1 MAAGFT
7 LRTVRRRSAEDDICF
22 LESKSVRL
30 EAETNALRWNRK
42 SHTGSEDGQD
52 EERKPVSGGGMVVTM
67 ETSDDSEDEMGR
79 LDIDLDMKS
88 KQHNLTSS
96 NVRSILHEV
105 ITHEHVVAMMKATIR
120 DTQDLPMFEP
130 KMTRS
135 RLKQVIQLGQ
145 SENWSLSA
153 VETVKPPQFVD
164 IDLEEDEDSSDEE
177 YCPDEEEEEEDTTEE
192 MFLSDIDS
200 LTSPPRTLQRPQSEH
215 PEHLRT
221 NSLPQRF
228 PGRLKNQV
236 MTFTCT
242 PQHLLAAPES
252 SFLERLN
259 AVDEELDCSPTYSC
273 NQSLD
278 RKKSDENDEGSLAYR
293 TRSKLRLVN
302 VPLGQLEA
310 ELLAPD
316 ITADMYEQNPAQR
329 EEDRHWTR
337 WLQGLMAPDNEEE
350 ADDEDDPEYNFLEE
364 HDEPDV
370 EDYRT
375 DRAVQITKKEVNELL
390 DELFDTEEEQQ
401 QEEEQEEEESHQES
415 HLESL
420 TGTKFNVPKA
430 LRFEA
435 PLASMLTERRR
446 TVRQQYE
453 ALQQKRALQDTTN
466 QQRNNTHLNH
476 TPAPQSHTTT
486 PLQVVSP
493 NCPPFQLD
501 HTQKLQLQQQVQQH
515 VQLLTQIH
523 LLAYR
528 LETLNHETCITKH
541 YLEELQQ
548 FARRQEEVLRP
559 SSFRVCN
566 LKGALDLLKE
576 EERRGKPP
584 PAPPAPAAS
593 RRLLPSMTPSTN
605 SLAFPLLPADLA
617 WLFATRPVFLYPE
630 LLPVCNMDVVSI
642 RQQRNVYTAGED
654 GLIVLG
660 LKHFEGTVEPD
671 HLISSYL
678 LRKTRWN
685 FRKHVREMSGPR
697 ALQNNVIKMFLM
709 QGVVPPLPLACC
721 RVQPA
726 DQRPPVERNSSN
738 MPNWLKNSQMII
750 QKTRLDSNS
759 YPPSLPPGCT
769 LRLHPYWLTKS
780 YPAATPHRRIFKLAH
795 NASLLPLAKAPED
808 RQADVKADRQV
819 HMQPM
824 SLLSPPPPG
833 FAELAA
839 LSQPYGA
846 VPLAAVQTVP
856 APPACPTVTKSCLP
870 IGQRLHQSFFMKQK
884 SSSTPLFLP
893 LPSLTYPDTTSPIM
907 PCSATALKPGYFVLR
922 MVWTPP
928 AQPTALPTATSQ
940 PKAPPTATSQP
951 KAPPTATSQP
961 KAPPTATSQPKAPP
975 TATSQPKAPP
985 TATSQPKA
993 PPTANS
999 HHKAPPTAN
1008 SHHKAPPTANSHHKA
1023 PSTATSQHKAPPTAT
1038 SQHKAPPTANSQPI
1052 GPSTANSHHAVKQKF
1067 EISVN
1072 EEQEDIEP
1080 HSTRPLLPVD
1090 KRQEEEESFTST
1102 INPRLS
1108 CAGQKEKEEEDLPGP
1123 VLVTLNGGEKSGEE
1137 EEDRREEGGG
1147 EGEEDAGGGG
1157 AGGQE
1162 GEEEQEEEQREG
1174 GEGEKEEDGE
1184 KDKDEDQDQQ
1194 GEEEEEEDEDFDDLT
1209 QDEDE
1214 EEVMSSASEES
1225 VLSVPELQETMKQLT
1240 WLAAERRLCAD
1251 GDSEEDH
1258 SPTSPGSQEEEEE
1271 EEEEVPKEEESGE
1284 GRGTKEIRGEGTPRG
1299 GGNRPGRGRG
1309 RSRPLRGL
1317 RRSRQERHSVDTT
1330 KLLLLYDENILDND
1344 PHRESKDVAFAQS
1357 YLNRVREALQDLPGQ
1372 AGEFVSLLSEFE
1384 QAGEGQELIMLFRK
1398 LRCILGDRTDLL
1410 RDFAAFLHP
1419 EQALQCGL
1427 FEEQQA
1433 FERSRRF
1440 LRQVE
1445 ISFGDNPSHYQK
1457 IIKALQ
1463 TGPDLSPISVQELKS
1478 QMATLLKGHNHLQNE
1493 FWVFFDNLRPPP
1505 AHLGQ
1510 FEEAHWPEEEGTE
1523 VIGHESGGG
1532 ASSGFEEVTL
1542 PELEEEEEGQKI
1554 APLTSR
1560 RQRRKMDAHRNYKDC
1575 DWSDKDW
1582 SCLCPHSKIRRH
1594 RRKGCSRCHGN
1605 KTSGGVSRAMKSLD
1619 PLYSQIRSD
1628 HHQPGEDLEMKGDDD
1643 SPQPD
1648 CSSASWEGSFP
1659 LTEEKEEEE
1668 EEELDEVEDDEDEEE
1683 SKSSEKEQSPT
1694 VKRSKREE
1702 TLQTPTA
1709 SIIITSSISPTTSST
1724 PHPSTTSSTTTS
1736 SNPSMT
1742 TSSISPTSS
1751 NPHPSITSSTTTTSS
1766 NPHPSITTSSN
1777 PHPSITS
1784 STSSTTTSSN
1794 PHPSTTTSSNPHPFI
1809 TSSTPHPSITS
1820 STTSSN
1826 PHPSITSST
1835 SSTTTS
1841 SNPHPSTTTS
1851 SNPHPFITSSTP
1863 HPSITS
1869 STTSSNPHPS
1879 MTTSSTPHPSITSST
1894 TSSNPHPSMTTSS
1907 TPHPSMTTS
1916 STLHPSI
1923 TSSTT
1928 SSNPHPSMTTSST
1941 PHPSIT
1947 SSTTSSNPHPSITSS
1962 TTSSNPHPSITSST
1976 TSSNPHPSITSTSP
1990 VSSHSSSSV
1999 SPFTS
2004 ISSSSTSSIC
2014 PAVCT
2019 SSPPS
2024 SPPSAP
2030 PRPSPPP
2037 DLPVCAKNIS
2047 LTASGEKVILWTREA
2062 DRVILTT
2069 CQKDGA
2075 NQNTFQAISILLGNK
2090 TPSEVSRRFQD
2101 LMRLFRTAARHSN
2114 SEDVTPPTEPATA
2127 NEGED

>member
-1 MAAGFT
+1 MKT
-7 LRTVRRRSAEDDICF
+7 LQMRSTVLMRRR
-22 LESKSVRL
+22 R
-30 EAETNALRWNRK
+30 RK
-42 SHTGSEDGQD
+42 
-52 EERKPVSGGGMVVTM
+52 
-67 ETSDDSEDEMGR
+67 
-79 LDIDLDMKS
+79 
-88 KQHNLTSS
+88 
-96 NVRSILHEV
+96 
-105 ITHEHVVAMMKATIR
+105 
-120 DTQDLPMFEP
+120 TQQ
-130 KMTRS
+130 R
-135 RLKQVIQLGQ
+135 
-145 SENWSLSA
+145 
-153 VETVKPPQFVD
+153 
-164 IDLEEDEDSSDEE
+164 
-177 YCPDEEEEEEDTTEE
+177 
-192 MFLSDIDS
+192 
-200 LTSPPRTLQRPQSEH
+200 RTLQRPQPEH

-236 MTFTCT
+236 MTSTCT

-259 AVDEELDCSPTYSC
+259 AVDEELDCSPTYTC

-390 DELFDTEEEQQ
+390 DELFDTLQEEEEEEEEEQQ
-401 QEEEQEEEESHQES
+401 VEEEEEESHQES

-486 PLQVVSP
+486 PLQIVSP

-523 LLAYR
+523 LLTYR
-528 LETLNHETCITKH
+528 LETLNHEACITKH

-576 EERRGKPP
+576 EGRRGKPP

-671 HLISSYL
+671 QLISSYL

-780 YPAATPHRRIFKLAH
+780 YPPATPHRRIFKLAH

-870 IGQRLHQSFFMKQK
+870 IGQRLHQSFFMEQK
-884 SSSTPLFLP
+884 SSSTSLLLP

-907 PCSATALKPGYFVLR
+907 PCSAAALKPGYFVLGL
-922 MVWTPP
+922 VWTPP
-928 AQPTALPTATSQ
+928 AQPTALPTATSQPKALPTATSQPTALPTATSQPTALPTATSQPTALPTATSQPKALPTATSQPTALPTATSQ

-975 TATSQPKAPP
+975 TANSQHKALP

-999 HHKAPPTAN
+999 QPKAPPTAN
-1008 SHHKAPPTANSHHKA
+1008 
-1023 PSTATSQHKAPPTAT
+1023 

-1052 GPSTANSHHAVKQKF
+1052 GLSTANSHHAVKQKF
-1067 EISVN
+1067 EISVH
-1072 EEQEDIEP
+1072 EEQEGIEP

-1108 CAGQKEKEEEDLPGP
+1108 CAGQKEKEEEDLAGP

-1162 GEEEQEEEQREG
+1162 GEEEQEEEEEQREG

-1284 GRGTKEIRGEGTPRG
+1284 GRGTKEIQGEGTPRG

-1668 EEELDEVEDDEDEEE
+1668 EELDEVEDDEDEEE

-1702 TLQTPTA
+1702 MLQTPTA

-1724 PHPSTTSSTTTS
+1724 PHPSTTTSSTTTS
-1736 SNPSMT
+1736 SST
-1742 TSSISPTSS
+1742 
-1751 NPHPSITSSTTTTSS
+1751 PHPSITSSTTTSS
-1766 NPHPSITTSSN
+1766 ST

-1784 STSSTTTSSN
+1784 STTTSSSTPHPSITSSTTTSSSTPHPSITSSSTPHPSFTSSTTPHPSITSSTTTSSSTPHPSITSSSTPHPSFTSSTTPHPSITSSTTTSSSTPHSSITSSTTTSSSTPHSSITSSSTPHSSITSSTTTSSSTPHSSITSSSTPHSSITSSTTTSSTPHSSITSSSTSHPSITSSISPTSSTTTSSN
-1794 PHPSTTTSSNPHPFI
+1794 PHPSTTTSSNPHP
-1809 TSSTPHPSITS
+1809 SI
-1820 STTSSN
+1820 
-1826 PHPSITSST
+1826 T

-1851 SNPHPFITSSTP
+1851 SNPHP
-1863 HPSITS
+1863 
-1869 STTSSNPHPS
+1869 S
-1879 MTTSSTPHPSITSST
+1879 MTTSSISP
-1894 TSSNPHPSMTTSS
+1894 TSSNPP
-1907 TPHPSMTTS
+1907 P
-1916 STLHPSI
+1916 
-1923 TSSTT
+1923 
-1928 SSNPHPSMTTSST
+1928 
-1941 PHPSIT
+1941 
-1947 SSTTSSNPHPSITSS
+1947 STTSSNPHPSITSS
-1962 TTSSNPHPSITSST
+1962 TSSNPYPSF
-1976 TSSNPHPSITSTSP
+1976 TSTSP
-1990 VSSHSSSSV
+1990 VSSHFSSSV
-1999 SPFTS
+1999 YPFTS
-2004 ISSSSTSSIC
+2004 LSSSSTSSIC
-2014 PAVCT
+2014 P
-2019 SSPPS
+2019 SSDLS